1 MVRVYFETDG
11 YSELVAKFDSEDTFF
26 ACVEALE
33 DNARK
38 HNFDVVTESI
48 DEEIDLATEV
58 EDALVEYDQYLSST
72 DGVTEEESRETIER
86 YLKNK

>member
-1 MVRVYFETDG
+1 M
-11 YSELVAKFDSEDTFF
+11 
-26 ACVEALE
+26 
-33 DNARK
+33 
-38 HNFDVVTESI
+38 VTESI